1 MTMILLKRPFQQRPQ
16 LVERD
21 DYEVLQSL
29 VSCLMLLPNS
39 RKSRREEQA
48 NEMGPSV

>member
-1 MTMILLKRPFQQRPQ
+1 MKMILLKRPFQQRPR

-29 VSCLMLLPNS
+29 FSCLILFPDS
-39 RKSRREEQA
+39 RKLRRVEQA